1 MPETPPSPQ
10 NGAEGPCGGAPKR
23 CYGKSGVVVCRVGCL
38 SKVTERVSLV
48 MTNREAAVKIMKI
61 DHIHVYVD
69 SIELAERWYQ
79 EVLGFSRDDS
89 LYFWFEQGGPLVIKN
104 HGASLSLFPRKNQH
118 PGHTVAFSVEA
129 AAFLSFVSALNA
141 KSIPFTVCD
150 HDVSMSVYFN
160 DLSDNK
166 IELTSYEYLQA
177 KQLLESVV

>member
-1 MPETPPSPQ
+1 MRLRAQ
-10 NGAEGPCGGAPKR
+10 NRAEGVSGGAVKNS
-23 CYGKSGVVVCRVGCL
+23 YVKSGAVVCLVSCL
-38 SKVTERVSLV
+38 SKMTERVSV
-48 MTNREAAVKIMKI
+48 VITIREAAVKITKI
-61 DHIHVYVD
+61 DHIHVYVE

-89 LYFWFEQGGPLVIKN
+89 LYFWFEQGGPLVIRN

-118 PGHTVAFSVEA
+118 PGHTVALAVEA
-129 AAFLSFVSALNA
+129 AEFLSFVFALKA

-177 KQLLESVV
+177 KQLLHSVLQ